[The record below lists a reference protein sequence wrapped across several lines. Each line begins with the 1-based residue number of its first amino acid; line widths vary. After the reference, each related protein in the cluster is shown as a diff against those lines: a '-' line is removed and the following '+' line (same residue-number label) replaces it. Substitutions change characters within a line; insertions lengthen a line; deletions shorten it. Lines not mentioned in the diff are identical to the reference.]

1 MLEIILKENL
11 DKSSILNISTEND
24 INLCLDFRANPN
36 LVTKYYNEG
45 LSYNRGVDFCVLVDK
60 STSRLDEI
68 KDAIFS
74 LVPSMKQ
81 NDTISLVSFSN
92 SAEVIINKLSKSD
105 INIILAKLDNGIAY
119 DSSKSNLSLGL
130 KEARLIFEN
139 CSDDRVKRVILVSGL
154 SRRTS
159 EEEEMLIEEELKL
172 YKILSITLDTLAV
185 GEHSNN
191 VFLDKIA
198 SKLGGV
204 CHIATMLTNMNIC
217 IKESLVFAQNTILS
231 NVKLKI
237 KFTKF
242 FRIREMYRGY
252 PANSYLG
259 QVYSDDEIIID
270 VNNIEFNKKY
280 SYYLNIVSKLP
291 KDSYEGKFKMAEVEI
306 HYSIPSISGEEIIIT
321 TPKKVFVTFTSN
333 EREVIKN
340 TEVIRGLSEA
350 KIKMYEQRAQE
361 AKLQGNDIVVMNA
374 YTEIIELCTELG
386 EIDLM
391 RAYKSLLDEH
401 KENGEWNEDK
411 IRMLSE
417 ESSKTSNSPYL
428 PMPSL

>member
-1 MLEIILKENL
+1 MLEVILKENL

-81 NDTISLVSFSN
+81 NDTISLVTFSDY
-92 SAEVIINKLSKSD
+92 AEVVINKLGKSD
-105 INIILAKLDNGIAY
+105 INVILAKLDNGISH
-119 DSSKSNLSLGL
+119 DSSKSNLTLGL
-130 KEARLIFEN
+130 KEARLILEN
-139 CSDDRVKRVILVSGL
+139 CSDDRVKRVMLVSGL

-172 YKILSITLDTLAV
+172 YKKISITLDTLAV
-185 GEHSNN
+185 GDNSNN

-204 CHIATMLTNMNIC
+204 CHIATMLTNMNIS
-217 IKESLVFAQNTILS
+217 IKESLAFAQNTILS

-291 KDSYEGKFKMAEVEI
+291 KDGYEGKFKMAEVEMQ
-306 HYSIPSISGEEIIIT
+306 YSIPSISGEEIIIT